1 MRAQSYKINLNKASN
16 RLDQFE
22 STRKRRKY
30 ISISLFFL
38 LILVGSGFV
47 VYKTSQVEKG
57 IKAQKAE
64 LQSIQT
70 KIEQL
75 EASTEYLSPEDIFT
89 LANVARGRLTWSQK
103 LAVLSDILPKDV
115 AITELSYDNNMKA
128 FMIKGLSKVKLDMKD
143 LDLVVSIIDILKGQP
158 EFSKDFSDIKFQ
170 SSQRIKHGTQELVRF
185 EIACLL
191 KV

>member
-30 ISISLFFL
+30 VSISLFFL
-38 LILVGSGFV
+38 LVLVGSGFV

-64 LQSIQT
+64 LQGIQT

-128 FMIKGLSKVKLDMKD
+128 FMIKGISKVKLEMKD
-143 LDLVVSIIDILKGQP
+143 LDLVVSIIDILKAEP
-158 EFSKDFSDIKFQ
+158 EFSRDFSDIKFQ
-170 SSQRIKHGTQELVRF
+170 SSQRIKHGTQEIVRF